1 MRKEFMFV
9 SWATGLSG
17 EVVDQ
22 VFFYIL
28 AITVFLLGLITFL
41 MVYFV
46 IRYQKKRNPK
56 PSEIHENIWLEII
69 WTVVPTLLVLTM
81 FYYGMTGFNFLKK
94 APADALKIKVIAR
107 QWSWLFEYEN
117 GMKSTELK
125 VPVGKPIKL
134 SLTSQDVIHGFYTPA
149 FRIKQDVVPGMTNTL
164 WFQPTAEG
172 TFDVFCT
179 QYCGLQHAT
188 MVTKIKVLPAEAFNQ
203 WYQKGKEEI
212 KATKGKPH
220 GPQLYQEKGCVA
232 CHSIDGTPRV
242 GPTLKGL
249 FGKNVTVM
257 ADGKERSITADEAY
271 LRKSILEPNAD
282 VVKGFPPI
290 MPSEKMTDDEIHE
303 LIQYIKELK

>member
-1 MRKEFMFV
+1 MFV

-46 IRYQKKRNPK
+46 IRYQKKRNPQ

-94 APADALKIKVIAR
+94 APSDALKVKVIAR

-117 GMKSTELK
+117 GMKSPELK
-125 VPVGKPIKL
+125 VPVGKPVKL

-164 WFQPTAEG
+164 WFQPTEEG

-188 MVTKIKVLPAEAFNQ
+188 MVTKIKVLPVEAFDQ
-203 WYQKGKEEI
+203 WYQKGKEAIEV
-212 KATKGKPH
+212 TKGKPR
-220 GPQLYQEKGCVA
+220 GPQLYQDKGCIG

-249 FGKNVTVM
+249 FGKTVTVLT
-257 ADGKERSITADEAY
+257 DGKERSLTADEAY
-271 LRKSILEPNAD
+271 LRKSLLEPNAD

-290 MPSEKMTDDEIHE
+290 MPPEKMTEDEIRE
-303 LIQYIKELK
+303 LIRYIKELK

>member
-1 MRKEFMFV
+1 MFI

-46 IRYQKKRNPK
+46 IRYRKKRNPQ
-56 PSEIHENIWLEII
+56 PADIHENTWLEII

-81 FYYGMTGFNFLKK
+81 FYYGLTGFNFLKK
-94 APADALKIKVIAR
+94 APIDARKVKVIAR

-117 GMKSTELK
+117 GMKSAELK
-125 VPVGKPIKL
+125 VPVGKPVKL

-149 FRIKQDVVPGMTNTL
+149 FRIKQDVVPGMTNSL
-164 WFQPTAEG
+164 WFQPTEVG

-179 QYCGLQHAT
+179 QYCGLQHAK
-188 MVTKIKVLPAEAFNQ
+188 MVTKIVVLPVEEFNQ

-212 KATKGKPH
+212 ETAKGKPR
-220 GPQLYQEKGCVA
+220 GAQLFQEKGCMA

-249 FGKNVTVM
+249 FGKTVTVM
-257 ADGKERSITADEAY
+257 TDGKERNIVADEAY
-271 LRKSILEPNAD
+271 LRRSILKPNAD
-282 VVKGFPPI
+282 AVKGFPPI
-290 MPSEKMTDDEIHE
+290 MPPEKMTDDEINE
-303 LIQYIKELK
+303 LINYIKELK

>member
-1 MRKEFMFV
+1 MFV

-46 IRYQKKRNPK
+46 IRYQRKRNPQ
-56 PSEIHENIWLEII
+56 PSDIHENIWLEII

-81 FYYGMTGFNFLKK
+81 FYYGLTGFNFLKK
-94 APADALKIKVIAR
+94 APADALKVKVIAR

-117 GMKSTELK
+117 GTKSTELK
-125 VPVGKPIKL
+125 VPVGKPVKL
-134 SLTSQDVIHGFYTPA
+134 SLTSQDVIHGFYAPA

-164 WFQPTAEG
+164 WFQPTGVG

-179 QYCGLQHAT
+179 QYCGLQHAK
-188 MVTKIKVLPAEAFNQ
+188 MVTKIVVLPEDEFNQ

-212 KATKGKPH
+212 EASKGKPR
-220 GPQLYQEKGCVA
+220 GTQLFQEKGCMA

-249 FGKNVTVM
+249 FGKTITVM
-257 ADGKERSITADEAY
+257 TDGKERNITADEAY

-282 VVKGFPPI
+282 VVKGFPPV
-290 MPSEKMTDDEIHE
+290 MPPEKMTKDEIDE
-303 LIQYIKELK
+303 LIHYIKELK

>member
-1 MRKEFMFV
+1 MFV

-28 AITVFLLGLITFL
+28 AITLFLLGLITFL

-46 IRYQKKRNPK
+46 IRYQRKRNPQ
-56 PSEIHENIWLEII
+56 PSDIHENIWLEII

-81 FYYGMTGFNFLKK
+81 FYYGLTGFNFLKK
-94 APADALKIKVIAR
+94 APTDALKVKVIAR

-117 GMKSTELK
+117 GMKSPELK
-125 VPVGKPIKL
+125 VPVGKPVKL
-134 SLTSQDVIHGFYTPA
+134 LLTSQDVIHGFYAPA

-212 KATKGKPH
+212 EAAKGKPR
-220 GPQLYQEKGCVA
+220 GPRLYQEKGCAA

-271 LRKSILEPNAD
+271 LRKSLLEPNAD

-290 MPSEKMTDDEIHE
+290 MPSEKMEDDEIHE

>member
-1 MRKEFMFV
+1 MFI

-46 IRYQKKRNPK
+46 VRYRKKRNPQ
-56 PSEIHENIWLEII
+56 PADIHENTWLEII

-81 FYYGMTGFNFLKK
+81 FYYGLTGFNFLKK
-94 APADALKIKVIAR
+94 APIDARKVKVIAR

-125 VPVGKPIKL
+125 VPVGKPVKL

-149 FRIKQDVVPGMTNTL
+149 FRIKQDVVPGMTNSL
-164 WFQPTAEG
+164 WFQPTEVG

-179 QYCGLQHAT
+179 QYCGLQHAK
-188 MVTKIKVLPAEAFNQ
+188 MVTKIVVLPVEEFNQ

-212 KATKGKPH
+212 ETAKGKPR
-220 GPQLYQEKGCVA
+220 GAQLFQEKGCMA

-249 FGKNVTVM
+249 FGKTITVM
-257 ADGKERSITADEAY
+257 TDGKERNIVADEAY
-271 LRKSILEPNAD
+271 LQRSLLEPNAD

-290 MPSEKMTDDEIHE
+290 MPPEKMTVDEINE
-303 LIQYIKELK
+303 LINYIIELK

>member
-1 MRKEFMFV
+1 MIMFI

-46 IRYQKKRNPK
+46 IRYRKKRNPQ
-56 PSEIHENIWLEII
+56 PADIHENTWLEII

-81 FYYGMTGFNFLKK
+81 FYYGLTGFNFLKK
-94 APADALKIKVIAR
+94 APIDARKVKVIAR

-125 VPVGKPIKL
+125 VPVGKPVKL

-149 FRIKQDVVPGMTNTL
+149 FRIKQDVVPGMTNSL
-164 WFQPTAEG
+164 WFQPTEVG
-172 TFDVFCT
+172 MFDVFCT
-179 QYCGLQHAT
+179 QYCGLQHAK
-188 MVTKIKVLPAEAFNQ
+188 MVTKIVVLPVEEFNQ
-203 WYQKGKEEI
+203 WVQKGKEEI
-212 KATKGKPH
+212 ETAKGKPR
-220 GPQLYQEKGCVA
+220 GAQLFQEKGCMA
-232 CHSIDGTPRV
+232 CHSIDGTSRV
-242 GPTLKGL
+242 GPTFKGL
-249 FGKNVTVM
+249 FGKTVTLM
-257 ADGKERSITADEAY
+257 TDGKERNIVADEAY
-271 LRKSILEPNAD
+271 LRRSLLEPNAD

-290 MPSEKMTDDEIHE
+290 MPPEKMTDDEINE
-303 LIQYIKELK
+303 LINYIKELK